1 MMQLYLDGPKN
12 SFYTFFDVLDNPKKN
27 YLANIKLAQK
37 KATQI
42 VFKKKQIPFRT
53 FDLVNR
59 SEDSLGEMFT
69 FFMLETIL
77 LGEAIKV
84 NPFDQPSVELIKTE
98 TKKILKNL

>member
-1 MMQLYLDGPKN
+1 M
-12 SFYTFFDVLDNPKKN
+12 
-27 YLANIKLAQK
+27 ANIKLAQK

-53 FDLVNR
+53 FDLINR

-84 NPFDQPSVELIKTE
+84 NPFDQPAVESVKIL
-98 TKKILKNL
+98 TKKYLSQVK